1 MSLSEL
7 REKIDAVDEQILQ
20 LLNQRIGLACEVGRI
35 KKAAGEEI
43 FVPARE
49 EQVFRRL
56 IARNS
61 GPLSERG
68 LRTIYR
74 EIISASIAV
83 EKALRV
89 AYLGPEATFT
99 HQAALARFGS
109 SVELLALSTIPDV
122 FAAVEKSDID
132 YGVIPVE
139 NSTEGAVFHSLDM
152 FVDSDLKIIAQHYI
166 PIEHCL
172 ISHSPLAGIE
182 EVHSKDQAL
191 GQCRLWLQ
199 RNLAQ
204 ARTVNESSTAE
215 AVRLASANP
224 TWAAVASRLAAEM
237 YGVPIV
243 ASGIQDRADNVT
255 RFLVIGR
262 QPTPPVADGRYRT
275 SIVLSLNDRPG
286 ALEGALAPFS
296 RRNINLKKIESRPS
310 RRKAWDYL
318 FFIDFSGHW
327 QDPSVQETVAE
338 LEQRCPLVKWL
349 GSYPDSE

>member
-1 MSLSEL
+1 MNLNDL
-7 REKIDAVDEQILQ
+7 RNKIDAVDREVVR
-20 LLNQRIGLACEVGRI
+20 LLNERVALAGEVG
-35 KKAAGEEI
+35 KVKHAAGEEV

-56 IARNS
+56 LENNS
-61 GPLSERG
+61 GPLSERA

-89 AYLGPEATFT
+89 AYLGPQATFT
-99 HQAALARFGS
+99 HQAALSRFGS
-109 SVELLALSTIPDV
+109 AVELEALATIPDV
-122 FAAVEKSDID
+122 FAAVEKGDVD

-152 FVDSDLKIIAQHYI
+152 FVDSDLKIIAQIYT

-172 ISHSPLAGIE
+172 ISLGSLAEIN

-199 RNLAQ
+199 RYIPH
-204 ARTVNESSTAE
+204 ARLVNESSTAE
-215 AVRLASANP
+215 SVRMAATNKN
-224 TWAAVASRLAAEM
+224 WAAVASRLAAEM
-237 YGVPIV
+237 YSVPVV
-243 ASGIQDRADNVT
+243 ATGIQDRADNVT
-255 RFLVIGR
+255 RFLVVGR
-262 QPTPPVADGRYRT
+262 QPSPPIADGSYRT
-275 SIVLSLNDRPG
+275 SIVVSINDRPG
-286 ALEGALAPFS
+286 ALQQALAPFS
-296 RRNINLKKIESRPS
+296 SRGINLKKIESRPS

-327 QDPSVQETVAE
+327 NDPLVQETVAD
-338 LEQRCPLVKWL
+338 LEEGCPLVKWL
-349 GSYPDSE
+349 GSYTDG